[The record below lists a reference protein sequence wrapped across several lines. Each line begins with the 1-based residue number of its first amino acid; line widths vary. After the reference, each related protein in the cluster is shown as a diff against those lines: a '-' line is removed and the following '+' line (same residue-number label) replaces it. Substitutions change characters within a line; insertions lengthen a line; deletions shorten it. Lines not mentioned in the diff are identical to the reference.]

1 MAARKRR
8 GKPEDFLTPYL
19 GPIFSQMRKGR
30 MTQEEL
36 AQKVGIHSTTLG
48 KIESGIGRVRPD
60 LAAAICMALGENPD
74 EIIGAAI
81 ENLKNDYK
89 RKSARERE
97 HARNQEAEPLRILE
111 DKVRE
116 KHDERI
122 RVDRELRESIFAWL
136 REAMA
141 VTKTRGMSRHL
152 TTLLKRQPGSPNCR
166 SANMPR
172 PRRPA

>member
-8 GKPEDFLTPYL
+8 EKPEDFLTPYL
-19 GPIFSQMRKGR
+19 GPIFTQLRKKTG

-48 KIESGIGRVRPD
+48 KIESGTGRVRPD
-60 LAAAICMALGENPD
+60 LAAAICTALGENPD

-81 ENLKNDYK
+81 ESLKNDYK

-97 HARNQEAEPLRILE
+97 AARNQEVEPLRILE

-116 KHDERI
+116 KHDERT
-122 RVDRELRESIFAWL
+122 RADRELRESIFAWV

-141 VTKTRGMSRHL
+141 VTKQ
-152 TTLLKRQPGSPNCR
+152 KE
-166 SANMPR
+166 
-172 PRRPA
+172 